1 MKMCKTFKILSGI
14 SQKRWREEK
23 KKREKQISKTSKM
36 EVLKILILVLRPF
49 ENSFATLNQRH
60 FSSTGLRL
68 SSRGT
73 QIVFSHSL
81 NFKSVIH
88 GAQTAVSTNQ
98 YADHFIPLR
107 SLYAIDTPHTQIR
120 TVPGK
125 WTIPSHLGTIWDAP
139 ESIILTGD

>member
-1 MKMCKTFKILSGI
+1 MKMCKTFKILSDI

-23 KKREKQISKTSKM
+23 KKREKQISKKSKM

-68 SSRGT
+68 SSRGL

-81 NFKSVIH
+81 NFKSMIH
-88 GAQTAVSTNQ
+88 GPRLQWVPVNMQTTSF
-98 YADHFIPLR
+98 HWGLFMPLICHIP
-107 SLYAIDTPHTQIR
+107 
-120 TVPGK
+120 K
-125 WTIPSHLGTIWDAP
+125 LGLPLGSGLFFHI
-139 ESIILTGD
+139 